1 MLCCCPPARSTCCHD
16 NDITYTLELPG
27 KQSVG
32 ICGQVAWDNTLVC
45 FCFLSF
51 LLTFFFFFTTCTSNW
66 ALTPISDNLVMIL
79 KLVYIKYIIT
89 IKLSSKALYEHF
101 LAVCAVACRILQ
113 TKVRAERQH
122 KPTLE
127 CPQCAVVTVTG
138 IFGWEHR
145 SEKIQTN
152 TSKKRRQKQAGKK
165 KL

>member
-1 MLCCCPPARSTCCHD
+1 MLLPTSALYLLPRQRYNVYARATRQIVCRHLWLGCLGQHTC
-16 NDITYTLELPG
+16 LFLF
-27 KQSVG
+27 
-32 ICGQVAWDNTLVC
+32 LV
-45 FCFLSF
+45 FFVDL
-51 LLTFFFFFTTCTSNW
+51 FFFFTTCTSNW

-152 TSKKRRQKQAGKK
+152 TSKKRR
-165 KL
+165 